1 MTESRDGAGK
11 RSVSARIGELC
22 GRYRE
27 QLLYLVF
34 GFLAF
39 LVSMGTFAL
48 ADRVLMMPTLVA
60 NVFSWVITVA
70 FAYITNRTWV
80 FESKATGLKPI
91 VREVLSFAAGRLLT
105 FGVEELMLFV
115 GVTLLAFDSIL
126 VKLIAQV
133 MVIILNYVI
142 SKFVVFRRR

>member
-1 MTESRDGAGK
+1 MTGSKEEGSN
-11 RSVSARIGELC
+11 RSVGSTLRELC

-48 ADRVLMMPTLVA
+48 ADRVLKMPTLVA

-70 FAYITNRTWV
+70 FAYVTNRTWV
-80 FESKATGLKPI
+80 FESKATGLAPI
-91 VREVLSFAAGRLLT
+91 VREILSFAAGRLLT
-105 FGVEELMLFV
+105 LGVEEFMLFV

-133 MVIILNYVI
+133 VVIILNYVI
-142 SKFVVFRRR
+142 SKFVVFRRK